1 MGPYDFVA
9 FVEYPTDL
17 AAFEAVTKMAEL
29 GFFFTETL
37 PAVEMDRFLT
47 FV

>member
-1 MGPYDFVA
+1 
-9 FVEYPTDL
+9 
-17 AAFEAVTKMAEL
+17 VTKMAEL
-29 GFFFTETL
+29 GFFTTETL